1 MKLLAISAFSLA
13 GFLLA
18 LLAPLALAQ
27 TNHPQRLVVGQGIS
41 SPDRSTPLSF
51 ANGFAYQ
58 NPAGAGFV
66 LRPQLVLAG
75 DYGDVNK
82 GVGGEIGLG
91 NGTYGLGGGY
101 YKDCA
106 EQSCG
111 RAGGIAAIG
120 GDSAAVGVSYHE
132 KGTYAGGLLLSPKG
146 PHRLG
151 LVAQVAGANVNAART
166 TTIGAGYSF
175 VREEK
180 AFVLDVSRRARGGTS
195 AIKITPGLYGGSSNF
210 QVSINYNVHL
220 GDDRASFRNGFWF
233 GLGLLHE
240 NFLLG
245 AYKDLK
251 NDWAAQLTW
260 TP

>member
-13 GFLLA
+13 GLLSLLLA
-18 LLAPLALAQ
+18 DCARALSVP
-27 TNHPQRLVVGQGIS
+27 PQRLVVGQGIS
-41 SPDRSTPLSF
+41 SPDRSTPVSF
-51 ANGFAYQ
+51 SNGFPFQ
-58 NPAGAGFV
+58 NPAGAALV
-66 LRPQLVLAG
+66 LRPQIVVAG
-75 DYGDVNK
+75 DYGEVNK

-91 NGTYGLGGGY
+91 NGTFGLGGGY

-106 EQSCG
+106 DDSCG

-120 GDSAAVGVSYHE
+120 NDSVAIGAGYHE
-132 KGTYAGGLLLSPKG
+132 KATYSAGVLLSPKG

-151 LVAQVAGANVNAART
+151 LVADFAGANVNAART
-166 TTIGAGYSF
+166 TTFGAGYAF

-195 AIKITPGLYGGSSNF
+195 TTKLTPGLYGGSSNF

-233 GLGLLHE
+233 GLGLVHE
-240 NFLLG
+240 SFLLG